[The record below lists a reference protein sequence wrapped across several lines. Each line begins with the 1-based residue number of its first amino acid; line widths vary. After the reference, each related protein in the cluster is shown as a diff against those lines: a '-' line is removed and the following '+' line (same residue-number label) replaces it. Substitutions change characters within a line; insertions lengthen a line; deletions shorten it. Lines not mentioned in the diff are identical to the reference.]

1 MTNEELVYLYRQGDK
16 QALEILIEQNK
27 SIIYKLA
34 NRFYTEGTNA
44 VDKED
49 LIQEGY
55 LGLIAAADKYDFDN
69 EKKAKFITYAVFWVN
84 SKISR
89 FINTRATKEEISL
102 NSPIGDD
109 DSSQL
114 MDYIEGEDYSLENV
128 EERIYIKELREE
140 LEQAMNDNTSLKER
154 ETLKL
159 HYGWNN
165 GRILS
170 FGEIGSIFNIDDYQ
184 VKRIEGQALR
194 KIRHSS
200 WGRRKANELYGNRI
214 RYENNSIAAAIENI
228 DFFEKYLS

>member
-1 MTNEELVYLYRQGDK
+1 MTNEELAYLYRQGDK
-16 QALEILIEQNK
+16 QALETLIEQNK
-27 SIIYKLA
+27 RIIYKLA
-34 NRFYTEGTNA
+34 NRFYVEGTNA
-44 VDKED
+44 VDQED

-55 LGLIAAADKYDFDN
+55 LGLIAAANKYDFDN

-89 FINTRATKEEISL
+89 FINSRSTKEEISL
-102 NSPIGDD
+102 NKPIGED

-128 EERIYIKELREE
+128 DERIYIKELREE
-140 LEQAMNDNTSLKER
+140 LEQAMKDNTSLKER

-170 FGEIGSIFNIDDYQ
+170 FGEIGSIFNIDDYEA
-184 VKRIEGQALR
+184 KRIEGQAMR
-194 KIRHSS
+194 KIRGSS
-200 WGRRKANELYGNRI
+200 WGRTKAIEIYGNKI
-214 RYENNSIAAAIENI
+214 KYANNNVAAAIENI
-228 DFFEKYLS
+228 DFYNKYLS